1 MNPVALKNQVLP
13 SVRAVDS
20 PPVRVSD
27 SSAVKML
34 AAIDI
39 GSNSIRMVIAQVLP
53 DGRIEVVER
62 LHRAVH
68 LGQDTFRTG
77 GIKAPT
83 IRAAV
88 LILRDFQNVL
98 KTYNVS
104 LLKVVATSAVREAAN
119 RDTFLDQILMATG
132 LEIVVINSSEESRL
146 MVAAVRHAVGKT
158 HLAKRNS
165 LVVEVGG
172 GSTVLNLLRKGQITV
187 SRNLAMGSIRLQ
199 EVLSTSTEST
209 DRAAEMIRHQ
219 VAGIMSTMQGL
230 LPLKQVKTIYAIG
243 GDLRWAAD
251 RVGKPTNIENLRRVS
266 ARDLDKLID
275 ASRHLTVDK
284 LAKKYGL
291 SFSDAE
297 TLIPALLIFQVLLH
311 STVANEILVCNV
323 SMRDGL
329 LFDLAQVAIGAKEE
343 STYDDVIRSTLSMAK
358 KYHVDLKHALHTRDL
373 SIQFFDELFGEHSL
387 DKQYRLVLEVAALL
401 HEIGTFVSSRS
412 HHKHSFYLIMSS
424 EIAGLTQEQLQLVAH
439 VARYHRRSRP
449 KSTHVE
455 YMALPRESR
464 MAVNKLAAILRV
476 ADALDASRI
485 QHVKDI
491 EFKLGD
497 EGLIIAVPTTA
508 DLSLEEHTLAMKGDL
523 FEDIYGLQIRLERS

>member
-1 MNPVALKNQVLP
+1 MDPVSVKNQD
-13 SVRAVDS
+13 A
-20 PPVRVSD
+20 
-27 SSAVKML
+27 SAVKTL
-34 AAIDI
+34 AAIDM
-39 GSNSIRMVIAQVLP
+39 GSNSIRMVIAQALP
-53 DGRIEVVER
+53 DGRIEVLER
-62 LHRAVH
+62 LQRAVH
-68 LGQDTFRTG
+68 LGQDTFKIGR
-77 GIKAPT
+77 IKAPT

-104 LLKVVATSAVREAAN
+104 SLKVVATSAVREAAN
-119 RDTFLDQILMATG
+119 GDTFLDQILMATG
-132 LEIVVINSSEESRL
+132 LEVTVINSSEESRL
-146 MVAAVRHAVGKT
+146 TVAAVRHAVGKS

-172 GSTVLNLLRKGQITV
+172 GSTVISLLRKGQITA

-199 EVLSTSTEST
+199 EVLSTTTESA
-209 DRAAEMIRHQ
+209 DRTAEMIRHQ
-219 VAGIMSTMQGL
+219 VAGIMTSMQGL
-230 LPLKQVKTIYAIG
+230 LPLKQVKTVYAVG

-251 RVGKPTNIENLRRVS
+251 RIGRPTNIENLRRVS

-275 ASRHLTVDK
+275 ASRRQSIDK

-291 SFSDAE
+291 SFTDTE

-311 STVANEILVCNV
+311 STGANDILVCNV

-329 LFDLAQVAIGAKEE
+329 LFDLAQVAIGAREE
-343 STYDDVIRSTLSMAK
+343 STYDDVIRSALSVAK
-358 KYHVDLKHALHTRDL
+358 KYRVDLKHALHTREL
-373 SIQFFDELFGEHSL
+373 SVRLFDELLGEHSL
-387 DKQYRLVLEVAALL
+387 DKKYRLVLEVAALL

-412 HHKHSFYLIMSS
+412 HHKHSYYLIVSS
-424 EIAGLTQEQLQLVAH
+424 EIPGLTQEHLQLVAH

-449 KSTHVE
+449 KSTHIE

-464 MAVNKLAAILRV
+464 MVVNKLAAILRV

-485 QHVKDI
+485 QHVKDLK
-491 EFKLGD
+491 FKLGD
-497 EGLIIAVPTTA
+497 DGLVIVVSTTA
-508 DLSLEEHTLAMKGDL
+508 DLSLEERTLAMKGDL

>member
-1 MNPVALKNQVLP
+1 MNPVAEKNQ
-13 SVRAVDS
+13 DS
-20 PPVRVSD
+20 P
-27 SSAVKML
+27 AIKTL

-53 DGRIEVVER
+53 DGRIEVLER
-62 LHRAVH
+62 LQRAVH

-77 GIKAPT
+77 RIKAPT
-83 IRAAV
+83 IRAAI

-98 KTYNVS
+98 KTYNVG
-104 LLKVVATSAVREAAN
+104 LLKVVATSAVREATN
-119 RDTFLDQILMATG
+119 VDTFLDQVLMATD
-132 LEIVVINSSEESRL
+132 LEVVVINSSEESRL
-146 MVAAVRHAVGKT
+146 TVSAVRHAVGKT

-172 GSTVLNLLRKGQITV
+172 GSTVINLLRKGQINA

-199 EVLSTSTEST
+199 EVLSTSTESA

-219 VAGIMSTMQGL
+219 VTGIMSSMQGL
-230 LPLKQVKTIYAIG
+230 LPLKQVKTVYAVG

-251 RVGKPTNIENLRRVS
+251 RIGRPTSIENLRRVS
-266 ARDLDKLID
+266 AKDLDKLID
-275 ASRHLTVDK
+275 ASRHQTVDK

-297 TLIPALLIFQVLLH
+297 TLMPALLIFQVLLH
-311 STVANEILVCNV
+311 STSAKEIFVCNI

-329 LFDLAQVAIGAKEE
+329 LHDLAQIAVGAREE
-343 STYDDVIRSTLSMAK
+343 STYDDVMRSALSVAK
-358 KYHVDLKHALHTRDL
+358 KYRVDLKHALHTREL
-373 SIQFFDELFGEHSL
+373 SVRFFDEMLGEHSL
-387 DKQYRLVLEVAALL
+387 DKQYRVVLEVAALL

-412 HHKHSFYLIMSS
+412 HHKHSFYLIVNS
-424 EIAGLTQEQLQLVAH
+424 EIPGLTPEQLQLAAH

-455 YMALPRESR
+455 YMALPRVSR
-464 MAVNKLAAILRV
+464 MVVNKLAAILRV

-485 QHVKDI
+485 QHIKDP
-491 EFKLGD
+491 EFMLD
-497 EGLIIAVPTTA
+497 DDGLVVAVSTTA
-508 DLSLEEHTLAMKGDL
+508 DLSLEERTLAMKGDL
-523 FEDIYGLQIRLERS
+523 FEDIYGLQIRLVRS